1 MRGPPVRVHMEDMA
15 HAHRHGLSTR
25 DEPGR
30 ARATLATQLRTGAVI
45 LLVAYGIV
53 CLVLA
58 FTNAVPAAFIDLG
71 LVALAAAWAG
81 TRAPRMTG
89 VLLVLAGA
97 VIGPVTA
104 LVARAAGG
112 TYAAAAADR
121 LLVLVFAVPVAA
133 GVLLFLAARLRPPEN
148 VSDR

>member
-1 MRGPPVRVHMEDMA
+1 MRGPPARTHMARMA
-15 HAHRHGLSTR
+15 HAHRSRVWSPSPTSRVAL
-25 DEPGR
+25 
-30 ARATLATQLRTGAVI
+30 ARQLRTCAVI

-58 FTNAVPAAFIDLG
+58 FTDAVPAAFIGLG

-81 TRAPRMTG
+81 TRAPGPTG

-133 GVLLFLAARLRPPEN
+133 GIVLLLSTRLGARES